1 MAVEVTLSTI
11 TTGYNLSKINTN
23 FEAIQTALQDAIS
36 RSGATPNTMSA
47 DLDMNGNDIL
57 NVNAIQVE
65 ALTINGETF
74 VMDESFAVGPPGED
88 ASLTLG
94 SVSTGAAGTDVI
106 ITNSG
111 TTQDAVFNFT
121 IPRGDKG
128 ESGPGTGDMLAAQNL
143 NDVADKPTAFS
154 NIKQAATTSATGV
167 VELATDA
174 EAVTGT
180 DTARAI
186 TPANGAAAYEA
197 LGRYRGK
204 TNATN
209 VDYTLVLSDAG
220 KLVSMDTVAN
230 RTLTIPPQSSVAW
243 EALTRIDL
251 IHGGSTG
258 DVSIAPGVG
267 VTLVSKDS
275 KRKLNGYLS
284 AATLIRNSSD
294 VWILVGDI
302 KT

>member
-36 RSGATPNTMSA
+36 RSGSTPNTMSA

-74 VMDESFAVGPPGED
+74 VMDEAFAVGPPGED

-143 NDVADKPTAFS
+143 NDVSDKPTAFS
-154 NIKQAATTSATGV
+154 NIKQAATDSATGV

-186 TPANGAAAYEA
+186 TPANGAVAYEA
-197 LGRYRGK
+197 KGRYTRVQSM
-204 TNATN
+204 ADA
-209 VDYTLVLSDAG
+209 DYTLVLLDAG
-220 KLVSMDTVAN
+220 ALITDGITVAK
-230 RTLTIPPQSSVAW
+230 TLTIPPQGSVAW
-243 EALTRIDL
+243 LDNTRID
-251 IHGGSTG
+251 IHHLGAGEL
-258 DVSIAPGVG
+258 SIAPGSG
-267 VTLVSKDS
+267 VTLNSKDS
-275 KRKLNGYLS
+275 KRRLNGRYS
-284 AATLIRNSSD
+284 AATLIRTASN
-294 VWILVGDI
+294 VWSLVGDI

>member
-36 RSGATPNTMSA
+36 RSGSTPNTMSA

-94 SVSTGAAGTDVI
+94 SVSTGAAGTSVI

-197 LGRYRGK
+197 KGRYTRVHDMGD
-204 TNATN
+204 A
-209 VDYTLVLSDAG
+209 DYTLVLLDAG
-220 KLVSMDTVAN
+220 ALIIDGITVAK
-230 RTLTIPPQSSVAW
+230 TLTIPPQGSVAW
-243 EALTRIDL
+243 LDNTRID
-251 IHGGSTG
+251 IHHTG
-258 DVSIAPGVG
+258 AGELSIAPGSG
-267 VTLVSKDS
+267 VTLNSKDS
-275 KRKLNGYLS
+275 KRRLNSRYS
-284 AATLIRNSSD
+284 AATLIRTASN
-294 VWILVGDI
+294 VWSLVGDI

>member
-36 RSGATPNTMSA
+36 RSGSTPNTMSA

-94 SVSTGAAGTDVI
+94 SVSTGAAGTSVI

-111 TTQDAVFNFT
+111 TTQDAIFNFT

-197 LGRYRGK
+197 KGRYTRVHDMGD
-204 TNATN
+204 A
-209 VDYTLVLSDAG
+209 DYTLVLLDAG
-220 KLVSMDTVAN
+220 ALITDGITVAK
-230 RTLTIPPQSSVAW
+230 TLTIPPQGSVAW
-243 EALTRIDL
+243 LDNTRID
-251 IHGGSTG
+251 IHHTG
-258 DVSIAPGVG
+258 VGELSIAPGSG
-267 VTLVSKDS
+267 VTLNSKDS
-275 KRKLNGYLS
+275 KRRLNGRYS
-284 AATLIRNSSD
+284 AATLIRTASN
-294 VWILVGDI
+294 VWSLVGDI

>member
-36 RSGATPNTMSA
+36 RSGSTPNTMSA

-197 LGRYRGK
+197 KGRYTRVHDMGD
-204 TNATN
+204 A
-209 VDYTLVLSDAG
+209 DYTLVLLDAG
-220 KLVSMDTVAN
+220 ALITDGITVAK
-230 RTLTIPPQSSVAW
+230 TLTIPPQGSVAW
-243 EALTRIDL
+243 LDNTRID
-251 IHGGSTG
+251 IHHTG
-258 DVSIAPGVG
+258 AGELSIAPGSG
-267 VTLVSKDS
+267 VTLNSKDS
-275 KRKLNGYLS
+275 KRRLNSRYS
-284 AATLIRNSSD
+284 AATLIRTASN
-294 VWILVGDI
+294 VWSLVGDI